1 MGKTAMAEKGSNSGH
16 ISGLSNKRSMT
27 ATFTINLNVKFLP
40 MQIIHWGKAN
50 QCLPKFE
57 VLNGFSRSANPKH
70 YNNAAESIRL
80 IKEINIP
87 YIEKERI
94 SLKLTKI
101 QPALVIMDVFWG
113 QMTEDILTVIK
124 GNNILIVRVPAN
136 MTHIFQP
143 LDLTVNQTF
152 KIIMRKTFTKWY
164 SRQISH
170 SLENG
175 C

>member
-1 MGKTAMAEKGSNSGH
+1 MGKTTIAEKGSNSGP
-16 ISGLSNKRSMT
+16 ISRLSNKRSMT
-27 ATFTINLNVKFLP
+27 AIFTITLNGKFLP
-40 MQIIHWGKAN
+40 MQIIIWGKAN

-57 VLNGFSRSANPKH
+57 VLNEFCRSANPKH
-70 YNNAAESIRL
+70 YNNAAETIRL

-113 QMTEDILTVIK
+113 QMTEDILAVIK

-136 MTHIFQP
+136 MTP
-143 LDLTVNQTF
+143 LIWQWIKHSKSLCAKSFPSGTAD
-152 KIIMRKTFTKWY
+152 R
-164 SRQISH
+164 SH
-170 SLENG
+170 TL
-175 C
+175 

>member
-1 MGKTAMAEKGSNSGH
+1 
-16 ISGLSNKRSMT
+16 MT
-27 ATFTINLNVKFLP
+27 AIFTITLNGKFLP
-40 MQIIHWGKAN
+40 MQIIIWGKAN

-57 VLNGFSRSANPKH
+57 VLNGFCRSANPNH
-70 YNNAAESIRL
+70 YNNAAETIRL

-136 MTHIFQP
+136 MTP
-143 LDLTVNQTF
+143 LIWQWIKHSKPLCAKSFPSGTAD
-152 KIIMRKTFTKWY
+152 R
-164 SRQISH
+164 SH
-170 SLENG
+170 TL
-175 C
+175 

>member
-1 MGKTAMAEKGSNSGH
+1 
-16 ISGLSNKRSMT
+16 MT
-27 ATFTINLNVKFLP
+27 AIFTMTLNGKFLP
-40 MQIIHWGKAN
+40 MQIIIWGKAN

-57 VLNGFSRSANPKH
+57 VLNGFCRSANPKH
-70 YNNAAESIRL
+70 YNNAAETIRL

-136 MTHIFQP
+136 MTP
-143 LDLTVNQTF
+143 LIWQWIKHSKPLCAKSFPSGTAD
-152 KIIMRKTFTKWY
+152 R
-164 SRQISH
+164 SH
-170 SLENG
+170 TL
-175 C
+175 

>member
-1 MGKTAMAEKGSNSGH
+1 
-16 ISGLSNKRSMT
+16 MT
-27 ATFTINLNVKFLP
+27 AIFTITLNGKFLP
-40 MQIIHWGKAN
+40 MQIIIWGKAN

-57 VLNGFSRSANPKH
+57 VLNGFCRSANPKH
-70 YNNAAESIRL
+70 YNNAAETIRL
-80 IKEINIP
+80 IEEINIP

-136 MTHIFQP
+136 MTP
-143 LDLTVNQTF
+143 LIWQWIKHSKPLCAKSFPSGTAD
-152 KIIMRKTFTKWY
+152 R
-164 SRQISH
+164 SH
-170 SLENG
+170 TL
-175 C
+175 

>member
-1 MGKTAMAEKGSNSGH
+1 
-16 ISGLSNKRSMT
+16 MT
-27 ATFTINLNVKFLP
+27 AIFTITLNGKFLP
-40 MQIIHWGKAN
+40 MQIIIWGKAN

-57 VLNGFSRSANPKH
+57 VLNGFCRSANPKH
-70 YNNAAESIRL
+70 YNNAAETIRL

-136 MTHIFQP
+136 MTP
-143 LDLTVNQTF
+143 LIWQWIKHSKPLCAKSFPSGTAD
-152 KIIMRKTFTKWY
+152 R
-164 SRQISH
+164 SH
-170 SLENG
+170 TL
-175 C
+175 

>member
-1 MGKTAMAEKGSNSGH
+1 MGKTTMAEKGSNSGP
-16 ISGLSNKRSMT
+16 ISRLSNKRSMT
-27 ATFTINLNVKFLP
+27 AIFTITLNGKFLP
-40 MQIIHWGKAN
+40 MQIIIWGKAN

-57 VLNGFSRSANPKH
+57 VLNGFCRFANPKH
-70 YNNAAESIRL
+70 YNNAAETIRL

-113 QMTEDILTVIK
+113 QTTEDILTVIK

-136 MTHIFQP
+136 MTP
-143 LDLTVNQTF
+143 LIWQWIKHSKPFCAKSFPSGTAD
-152 KIIMRKTFTKWY
+152 R
-164 SRQISH
+164 SH
-170 SLENG
+170 TL
-175 C
+175 

>member
-1 MGKTAMAEKGSNSGH
+1 
-16 ISGLSNKRSMT
+16 MT
-27 ATFTINLNVKFLP
+27 AIFTMTLNGKFLP
-40 MQIIHWGKAN
+40 MQIIIWGKAN

-57 VLNGFSRSANPKH
+57 VLNGFCRSANPKH
-70 YNNAAESIRL
+70 YNNAAETIRL

-113 QMTEDILTVIK
+113 QMTEYILTVIK

-136 MTHIFQP
+136 MTP
-143 LDLTVNQTF
+143 LIWQWIKHSKPLCAKSFPSGTAD
-152 KIIMRKTFTKWY
+152 R
-164 SRQISH
+164 SH
-170 SLENG
+170 TL
-175 C
+175 